1 MTMSLEYD
9 QSFMTEPVVI
19 VIGID
24 KTTKQIFVIVCII
37 FRSTHIIII
46 VIFEYSL

>member
-1 MTMSLEYD
+1 MTMSLEHD

-24 KTTKQIFVIVCII
+24 KTTRQIFVIVCII
-37 FRSTHIIII
+37 FRSAQTIIIA
-46 VIFEYSL
+46 IFEYSL